1 MLKWLRCNE
10 QRGGALARRDDRIEQ
25 FLAAEKKI
33 SQRVRWT
40 TKRRADHAE
49 ARASVVPSTGRV
61 LVRGK
66 LVIVAHRTLEPPK
79 YGFSLLFE
87 GERTLALDVNPRRSH
102 RNILTGKSVIQTH
115 WQRYPHMEAEPD
127 ARDLPFQKWLEAF
140 LDRAKI
146 TSAHTIPS
154 PPKGE
159 QLELEL
165 TQWKR

>member
-1 MLKWLRCNE
+1 M
-10 QRGGALARRDDRIEQ
+10 ARRDDRIEQ
-25 FLAAEKKI
+25 FLTAEKQI

-40 TKRRADHAE
+40 TKGRADHAE
-49 ARASVVPSTGRV
+49 ARAAVILRKGRI

-87 GERTLALDVNPRRSH
+87 GERILALDVNPRRSH
-102 RNILTGKSVIQTH
+102 RNILTGKSVVQTH
-115 WQRYPHMEAEPD
+115 WQSYPFMEAEPD
-127 ARDLPFQKWLEAF
+127 VREWRFQEWLGAF
-140 LDRAKI
+140 LHRAKI
-146 TSAHTIPS
+146 VSAHAIPS

-165 TQWKR
+165 MPWKS